1 MIMVVK
7 RKHIVIVA
15 LTLCGIAVLAW
26 AIGSY
31 MAKHAKQEQYQQA
44 LAQRFDK
51 AMTIAYPLFENY
63 VLVMEDRAD
72 SIEALAK
79 RSEETDSLSF
89 NAAFG
94 LLWEKYVQTQGAR
107 KGLVLLEEY
116 EYFRISPLLK
126 MLMDSGEKRQ
136 KEAEAIQK
144 ITSAGDALVE
154 PYLHARQDSLM
165 SITKRAR
172 QFLSDGLEVLKPYRS
187 ENTNYRSWRDIR

>member
-1 MIMVVK
+1 MVMVIK

-26 AIGSY
+26 AIGNY
-31 MAKHAKQEQYQQA
+31 MAKRAKQEQYQQA

>member
-1 MIMVVK
+1 MIV
-7 RKHIVIVA
+7 RKKYLMIVA
-15 LTLCGIAVLAW
+15 LTLCGIAVLVW
-26 AIGSY
+26 AIGNY
-31 MAKHAKQEQYQQA
+31 MAKRAKQEQYQQA

-51 AMTIAYPLFENY
+51 TMVDVYPLFENY

-94 LLWEKYVQTQGAR
+94 ILWEKYVQTQGAR

-116 EYFRISPLLK
+116 EYFRISPVLK
-126 MLMDSGEKRQ
+126 MLMNSGEKRQ

-154 PYLHARQDSLM
+154 PYLHAQPDSLR
-165 SITKRAR
+165 STTKRAR
-172 QFLSDGLEVLKPYRS
+172 QFLSDGLEVLKPYHS
-187 ENTNYRSWRDIR
+187 ENTNYRAWRDIR

>member
-1 MIMVVK
+1 MVMVVK

-26 AIGSY
+26 AIGNY
-31 MAKHAKQEQYQQA
+31 MAKRAKQEQYQQA

>member
-26 AIGSY
+26 AIGNY
-31 MAKHAKQEQYQQA
+31 MAKRAKQEQYQQA